1 MNDENND
8 LWSYSA
14 KIFTIID
21 NKHDLTSIL
30 KENIGILPSKNEFEQ
45 LNQSL
50 EMTNNSKRKIPS
62 GEKFNIAQMISLIA
76 WIKYN
81 AQLGDEKWV
90 CYVNVHRRRQWLD
103 PDPELLPDVK
113 PDS

>member
-30 KENIGILPSKNEFEQ
+30 KENLGILPSKNEFEQ

-62 GEKFNIAQMISLIA
+62 GEKFNIAQMISLIV
-76 WIKYN
+76 WIKYY
-81 AQLGDEKWV
+81 AQLYAFALINE
-90 CYVNVHRRRQWLD
+90 
-103 PDPELLPDVK
+103 
-113 PDS
+113 S

>member
-1 MNDENND
+1 MNNENND

-21 NKHDLTSIL
+21 NKLDLTSIL
-30 KENIGILPSKNEFEQ
+30 KENLGILPSKNEFEQ

-50 EMTNNSKRKIPS
+50 EITNNSKRD
-62 GEKFNIAQMISLIA
+62 EKFNIAQMISLIA

-81 AQLGDEKWV
+81 AQLQPMEFDGEAL
-90 CYVNVHRRRQWLD
+90 QSLLD
-103 PDPELLPDVK
+103 ADPCQTTRELAE
-113 PDS
+113 